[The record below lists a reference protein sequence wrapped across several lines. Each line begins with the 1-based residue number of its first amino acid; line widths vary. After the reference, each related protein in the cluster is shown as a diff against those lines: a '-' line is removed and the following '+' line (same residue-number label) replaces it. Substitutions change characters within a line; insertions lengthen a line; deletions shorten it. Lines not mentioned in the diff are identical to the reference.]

1 MMIAHII
8 NQFVEKSTDFIELKN
23 SEIKQGVLFIW
34 QRLISFFANNPMRVT
49 HISAFLRWTGIVMLF
64 N

>member
-23 SEIKQGVLFIW
+23 SALKQGILFLW
-34 QRLISFFANNPMRVT
+34 QRLISFFTDSEIDVLDLDKYVKRRTQIRLA
-49 HISAFLRWTGIVMLF
+49 
-64 N
+64 